1 MLDMMNI
8 KEQIIEALEPYTDRL
23 NKMLEGYISLSI
35 NKGKVKI
42 LALHETHLVK
52 LKN

>member
-1 MLDMMNI
+1 MMDI
-8 KEQIIEALEPYTDRL
+8 KEQIIEALKPYTDRL
-23 NKMLEGYISLSI
+23 NEMVEGYISLSV

-42 LALHETHLVK
+42 LALHETYLVK